1 MKRLFTLLMLVCA
14 FLCIPQAMKATDYYV
29 RGAYG
34 EGDWG
39 SYNTGNYMTPGSN
52 STYTLEYTSTQ
63 DGEFRF
69 RFAGSDWKNSEMC
82 PFTSRFDLTTASPS
96 YKIEYYTR
104 DINGNETTY
113 KNNYFYVTM
122 TKGKTYVF
130 TLVFNGSTPYVS
142 CKVKEST
149 GGDDFKFYI
158 MGGYKG
164 ETWSSTD
171 VSRPFVAAGN
181 SKYSYTFT
189 DIENTFYFRVRGVNS
204 DGSAFEKQL
213 APNSSEDIALTTTQQ
228 DVVYKASDD
237 GTSKAW
243 TLTPE
248 SGKQY
253 TVWLDYSAPSTPKI
267 WYEEGSAAAAKDFKL
282 LNNDGNAVIGT
293 SANGLYT
300 LDLTDETTDKVVKLN
315 VDGDDWKLASETTA
329 VTSGTETY
337 TFNVSGISPLTFKAG
352 YKYTLKLTDD
362 GTLTVTATAAAQTRI
377 LTEGFYLVGNFFDGE
392 GYDKINYDNAIFK
405 FQQQKNDENG
415 HKVYM
420 LELPATL
427 TAKAQVL
434 GVNSRNIVDAV
445 YGPGEVKAISNS
457 TPAANASVDG
467 QLKKS
472 TTIAEGTNYWNMSTR
487 RTQYEGEGQD
497 GSYQIY
503 ITLGDDG
510 VTPKFWKF
518 VHNDFK
524 RIAYFLSASRN
535 ATAMAIAS
543 TRKTITDN
551 FNSGKYFG
559 SVYVKEVGAE
569 FYAISNDIACNERI
583 GASDVTLYNDKAIK
597 NSIDRPTYDKLF
609 LFGNSESKGEASY
622 DSHKIT
628 PKSGTFTA
636 DLTAGVHVLE
646 LNTNKGNF
654 GLEQYHGGMSA
665 EIQVRSDRA
674 TITSVSMVGPAIPG
688 TMTEDNEW
696 NWTSTAADMP
706 YDENENCYKLTI
718 STSVANGVEHFRFV
732 GNHNKDINWFENG
745 TLDTDKAKTSTNP
758 NGHEASADDPNEV
771 AYTEPNHTDDR
782 AKSSD
787 YDIIWNRDAG
797 KYTVRFY
804 IYTYTPEGESNPS
817 FRYFYTITE
826 NDDLELR
833 DMANVTY
840 KGTARNF
847 VGRGSYKYLRTWS
860 DNKAWKR
867 PANVDVFVVDNYSPA
882 TETSAATIS
891 LKKINDFKKS
901 DNDVNG
907 VIPANTGVVLAAATD
922 GDGVLTPALS
932 ETSYNLLNITM
943 EAASD
948 ETFKYEDKNFLTPLV
963 TAANVPTKDDTGYN
977 YLFGFYKGDVVDESL
992 AANDFLLGLWISNG
1006 NGNFYSN
1013 SAYMHISN
1021 EDVKYLDLGTSY
1033 QDLFPTSGSAKKVPA
1048 LLFDFANIDT
1058 PTGIKE
1064 VESEVGKFADGKYY
1078 TLSGQQIAK
1087 PVKGGIYIH
1096 NGKKYIVK

>member
-1 MKRLFTLLMLVCA
+1 MLVCT
-14 FLCIPQAMKATDYYV
+14 FMCIPQAMKATVYL

-34 EGDWG
+34 
-39 SYNTGNYMTPGSN
+39 SGNWPSVKSGIEMTQNG
-52 STYTLEYTSTQ
+52 STYTLSYTSTQ
-63 DGEFRF
+63 TGEYRF
-69 RFAGSDWKNSEMC
+69 RFASSGWNDEMC
-82 PFTSRFDLTTASPS
+82 PYATGYDLTQNPSSSAYTISNDCWESPS
-96 YKIEYYTR
+96 TA
-104 DINGNETTY
+104 NGR
-113 KNNYFYVTM
+113 YFIVNMKAGT
-122 TKGKTYVF
+122 TYVF
-130 TLVFNGSTPYVS
+130 TVVDGTTKSVACDVKGSS
-142 CKVKEST
+142 
-149 GGDDFKFYI
+149 GGDSYAKFYLT
-158 MGGYKG
+158 GSFNS
-164 ETWSSTD
+164 WSKTD
-171 VSRPFVAAGN
+171 TTYPFTTTDGVNYTCTFTGLAGSPLYFKPRGVAA
-181 SKYSYTFT
+181 
-189 DIENTFYFRVRGVNS
+189 
-204 DGSAFEKQL
+204 DGSAFGSMLGTASNTNITTDYQNVTYGDGEWML
-213 APNSSEDIALTTTQQ
+213 NAESSKTYTITLK
-228 DVVYKASDD
+228 YS
-237 GTSKAW
+237 TSSYPQIK
-243 TLTPE
+243 
-248 SGKQY
+248 
-253 TVWLDYSAPSTPKI
+253 YS
-267 WYEEGSAAAAKDFKL
+267 EGSATTAIGFTL
-282 LNNDGNAVIGT
+282 LNATSGAEIATSSDGT
-293 SANGLYT
+293 YT
-300 LDLTDETTDKVVKLN
+300 LDLTGDGATDTSVKLTVGDET
-315 VDGDDWKLASETTA
+315 WMLADATT
-329 VTSGTETY
+329 VTTSGTSTY
-337 TFNVSGISPLTFKAG
+337 SFSKTGAAALTFKAG

-405 FQQQKNDENG
+405 FQQQKNDDNG

-445 YGPGEVKAISNS
+445 YGPGEVKAINNS
-457 TPAANASVDG
+457 TLAANASVDG

-472 TTIAEGTNYWNMSTR
+472 TTIEEGTNYWNMSTR

-524 RIAYFLSASRN
+524 RIAYFLSTSRN

-583 GASDVTLYNDKAIK
+583 GASDVTLYNNNAIK

-636 DLTAGVHVLE
+636 GLTAGVHVLE
-646 LNTNKGNF
+646 FNSNKGNF

-665 EIQVRSDRA
+665 EIQVRNDRE
-674 TITSVSMVGPAIPG
+674 TITSISMVGPAIPG

-706 YDENENCYKLTI
+706 YDENENCYKLTL

-771 AYTEPNHTDDR
+771 AYTEPNHTDKR
-782 AKSSD
+782 AESSD

-833 DMANVTY
+833 DFENITY
-840 KGTARNF
+840 KGNNRNILY
-847 VGRGSYKYLRTWS
+847 RGKYRYFRAWS
-860 DNKAWKR
+860 DNKAWKA
-867 PANVDVFVVDNYSPA
+867 PKGVDVFVVDKYTAADENSNTPA
-882 TETSAATIS
+882 SFS
-891 LKKINDFKKS
+891 LTQI
-901 DNDVNG
+901 DNVDTYGVKG
-907 VIPANTGVVLAAATD
+907 VIPANTGVILAATD
-922 GDGVLTPALS
+922 EVQGIYVKT
-932 ETSYNLLNITM
+932 TSPTGYNVMRIPMEEADDNTATCTGIDNKLVPLIYAKNIPS
-943 EAASD
+943 SD
-948 ETFKYEDKNFLTPLV
+948 
-963 TAANVPTKDDTGYN
+963 ANGYN
-977 YLFGFYKGDVVDESL
+977 YLFGFYNAHHAFPDDYSDTK
-992 AANDFLLGLWISNG
+992 DFLLGFWLSNG
-1006 NGNFYSN
+1006 NGQYHSN
-1013 SAYMHISN
+1013 ACYLPLTNDVVKDLGIGIS
-1021 EDVKYLDLGTSY
+1021 YQGLGTSA
-1033 QDLFPTSGSAKKVPA
+1033 GAKKAPA
-1048 LLFDFANIDT
+1048 LLFDFAKVNNNT
-1058 PTGIKE
+1058 TGINT
-1064 VESEVGKFADGKYY
+1064 VANTRVVSSDKYY
-1078 TLSGQQIAK
+1078 TLSGVMVEKPTAK
-1087 PVKGGIYIH
+1087 GVYIH

>member
-1 MKRLFTLLMLVCA
+1 MKRLFTLLMLVCT
-14 FLCIPQAMKATDYYV
+14 FMCIPQAMKATVYL

-34 EGDWG
+34 
-39 SYNTGNYMTPGSN
+39 SGNWPSVKSGIEMTQNG
-52 STYTLEYTSTQ
+52 STYTLSYTSTQ
-63 DGEFRF
+63 TGEYRF
-69 RFAGSDWKNSEMC
+69 RFASSGWNDEMC
-82 PFTSRFDLTTASPS
+82 PYATGYDLTQNPSSSAYTISNDCWESPS
-96 YKIEYYTR
+96 TA
-104 DINGNETTY
+104 NGR
-113 KNNYFYVTM
+113 YFIVNMKAGT
-122 TKGKTYVF
+122 TYVF
-130 TLVFNGSTPYVS
+130 TVVDGTTKSVACDVKGSS
-142 CKVKEST
+142 
-149 GGDDFKFYI
+149 GGDSYAKFYLT
-158 MGGYKG
+158 GSFNS
-164 ETWSSTD
+164 WSKTD
-171 VSRPFVAAGN
+171 TTYPFTTTDGVNYTCTFTGLAGSPLYFKPRGVAA
-181 SKYSYTFT
+181 
-189 DIENTFYFRVRGVNS
+189 
-204 DGSAFEKQL
+204 DGSAFGSMLGTASNTNITTDYQNVTYGDGAWMLNAE
-213 APNSSEDIALTTTQQ
+213 SSKTYTITLK
-228 DVVYKASDD
+228 YS
-237 GTSKAW
+237 TSSYPQIK
-243 TLTPE
+243 
-248 SGKQY
+248 
-253 TVWLDYSAPSTPKI
+253 YS
-267 WYEEGSAAAAKDFKL
+267 EGSATTAIGFTL
-282 LNNDGNAVIGT
+282 LNATSGAEIATSSDGT
-293 SANGLYT
+293 YT
-300 LDLTDETTDKVVKLN
+300 LDLTGDGATDTSVKLTVGDET
-315 VDGDDWKLASETTA
+315 WMLADATT
-329 VTSGTETY
+329 VTTSGTSTY
-337 TFNVSGISPLTFKAG
+337 SFSKTGAAALTFKAG

-405 FQQQKNDENG
+405 FQQQKNDDNG

-445 YGPGEVKAISNS
+445 YGPGEVKAINNS
-457 TPAANASVDG
+457 TLAANASVDG

-472 TTIAEGTNYWNMSTR
+472 TTIEEGTNYWNMSTR

-524 RIAYFLSASRN
+524 RIAYFLSTSRN

-583 GASDVTLYNDKAIK
+583 GASDVTLYNNNAIK

-636 DLTAGVHVLE
+636 GLTAGVHVLE
-646 LNTNKGNF
+646 FNSNKGNF

-665 EIQVRSDRA
+665 EIQVRNDRE
-674 TITSVSMVGPAIPG
+674 TITSISMVGPAIPG

-706 YDENENCYKLTI
+706 YDENENCYKLTL

-771 AYTEPNHTDDR
+771 AYTEPNHTDKR
-782 AKSSD
+782 AESSD

-833 DMANVTY
+833 DFENITY
-840 KGTARNF
+840 KGNNRNILY
-847 VGRGSYKYLRTWS
+847 RGKYRYFRAWS
-860 DNKAWKR
+860 DNKAWKA
-867 PANVDVFVVDNYSPA
+867 PKGVDVFVVDKYTAADENSNTPA
-882 TETSAATIS
+882 SFS
-891 LKKINDFKKS
+891 LTQI
-901 DNDVNG
+901 DNVDTYGVKG
-907 VIPANTGVVLAAATD
+907 VIPANTGVILAATD
-922 GDGVLTPALS
+922 EVQGIYVKT
-932 ETSYNLLNITM
+932 TSPTGYNVMRIPMEEADDNTATCTGIDNKLVPLIYAKNIPS
-943 EAASD
+943 SD
-948 ETFKYEDKNFLTPLV
+948 
-963 TAANVPTKDDTGYN
+963 ANGYN
-977 YLFGFYKGDVVDESL
+977 YLFGFYNAHHAFPDDYSDTK
-992 AANDFLLGLWISNG
+992 DFLLGFWLSNG
-1006 NGNFYSN
+1006 NGQYHSN
-1013 SAYMHISN
+1013 ACYLPLTNDVVKDLGIGIS
-1021 EDVKYLDLGTSY
+1021 YQGLGTSA
-1033 QDLFPTSGSAKKVPA
+1033 GAKKAPA
-1048 LLFDFANIDT
+1048 LLFDFAKVNNNT
-1058 PTGIKE
+1058 TGINT
-1064 VESEVGKFADGKYY
+1064 VANTRVVSSDKYY
-1078 TLSGQQIAK
+1078 TLSGVMVEKPTAK
-1087 PVKGGIYIH
+1087 GVYIH

>member
-14 FLCIPQAMKATDYYV
+14 FLCIPQAMKATIYL
-29 RGAYG
+29 RGAY
-34 EGDWG
+34 EG
-39 SYNTGNYMTPGSN
+39 GNWPSEKSGIEMTQNG
-52 STYTLEYTSTQ
+52 STYTLSYTSTQ
-63 DGEFRF
+63 TGKYLF
-69 RFAGSDWKNSEMC
+69 RFAGSGWDKEMC
-82 PFTSRFDLTTASPS
+82 PYTTGYDLTKNSSSSAYKISNDCWESPS
-96 YKIEYYTR
+96 TA
-104 DINGNETTY
+104 NGRCFIVN
-113 KNNYFYVTM
+113 M
-122 TKGKTYVF
+122 TVGTTYVF
-130 TLVFNGSTPYVS
+130 TVVDGTAKTVA
-142 CKVKEST
+142 CDVKGAS
-149 GGDDFKFYI
+149 GGDSYTKFYLV
-158 MGGYKG
+158 GNFDTP
-164 ETWSSTD
+164 TWSTD
-171 VSRPFVAAGN
+171 NTSRPFVTTDGETYTYTFSDLSGSLLFKPYGVTSSGKKFDSMLGPSGESDKAITTEFQEAPYGAKAWSLTAVSGKTYTITLKYYGTTKN
-181 SKYSYTFT
+181 PEIKYS
-189 DIENTFYFRVRGVNS
+189 
-204 DGSAFEKQL
+204 
-213 APNSSEDIALTTTQQ
+213 
-228 DVVYKASDD
+228 
-237 GTSKAW
+237 
-243 TLTPE
+243 
-248 SGKQY
+248 
-253 TVWLDYSAPSTPKI
+253 
-267 WYEEGSAAAAKDFKL
+267 EGSAATAKDFKL
-282 LNNDGNAVIGT
+282 LNNDDESVLGT

-315 VDGDDWKLASETTA
+315 VDGADWKLASETTA

>member
-1 MKRLFTLLMLVCA
+1 MKRLFTLLMLVCT
-14 FLCIPQAMKATDYYV
+14 FMCIPQAISAEDFYL
-29 RGAYG
+29 
-34 EGDWG
+34 
-39 SYNTGNYMTPGSN
+39 TGNYAGTWNDTKMDCITDGTS
-52 STYTLEYTSTQ
+52 YTLEFKSTQ
-63 DGEFRF
+63 NGNYYYRF
-69 RFAGSDWKNSEMC
+69 KSSDFDAQLC
-82 PFTSRFDLTTASPS
+82 PYTNRFDLKSVSS
-96 YKIEYYTR
+96 YDVAYT
-104 DINGNETTY
+104 DKSGYGDYCFQTY
-113 KNNYFYVTM
+113 LTE
-122 TKGKTYVF
+122 GKTYVF
-130 TLVFNGSTPYVS
+130 TVTIDSSKKRTVT
-142 CKVKEST
+142 CKEKSSS
-149 GGDDFKFYI
+149 GGDSYAKFYLT
-158 MGGYKG
+158 GSFNS
-164 ETWSSTD
+164 WSNTD
-171 VSRPFVAAGN
+171 TTYPFTTTDGVNYTCTFTGLAGSPLYFKPRGVAA
-181 SKYSYTFT
+181 
-189 DIENTFYFRVRGVNS
+189 
-204 DGSAFEKQL
+204 DGSAFGSMLGTASNTNITTDYQNVTYGDGAWMLNAE
-213 APNSSEDIALTTTQQ
+213 SSKTYTITLK
-228 DVVYKASDD
+228 YS
-237 GTSKAW
+237 TSSYPQIK
-243 TLTPE
+243 
-248 SGKQY
+248 
-253 TVWLDYSAPSTPKI
+253 YS
-267 WYEEGSAAAAKDFKL
+267 EGSAAKATDFTL
-282 LNNDGNAVIGT
+282 LNTTGSAEIGT
-293 SANGLYT
+293 STSGAYT
-300 LDLTDETTDKVVKLN
+300 LDLTGDGATATSVKLAVGDET
-315 VDGDDWKLASETTA
+315 WMLADATT
-329 VTSGTETY
+329 VSTSGTSTY
-337 TFNVSGISPLTFKAG
+337 SFSKTGAAALTFKAG

-405 FQQQKNDENG
+405 FQQQKNDDNG

-472 TTIAEGTNYWNMSTR
+472 TTIAEGINYWNMSTR

-524 RIAYFLSASRN
+524 RIAYFLSTSRN

-583 GASDVTLYNDKAIK
+583 GAYDVTLYNDKAIK